1 MRVPWNVLGEGVG
14 GKLHILSPSPFMNP
28 CKCRSVGMRPVME
41 SPLWFLLLWQAPV
54 DKVLVNLCVSGFGS
68 EIQTESWKVG
78 CLFSARQLRS
88 LTENDPK

>member
-1 MRVPWNVLGEGVG
+1 
-14 GKLHILSPSPFMNP
+14 
-28 CKCRSVGMRPVME
+28 ME